1 MLWLAV
7 LAVVMTGS
15 NAASAAQTPVAVAAN
30 FTEPAKEIATAF
42 KAATGH
48 TAMLTFGSSGEFYA
62 QIAHGA
68 PYEALLSADAERPK
82 RVEQEGLGVA
92 GSRFTYAV
100 GRLALYSRTP
110 GLVDPAGAVLS
121 GDRFE
126 KLAIADPAA
135 APYGAAAVQTMK
147 TLGVY
152 DRVRGKIVTGTS
164 IGQAFQFV
172 QTGAAELG
180 FVAWSQVINVPGGS
194 RWLVP
199 TADHAPIEQQVI
211 LLQAGAKNPAARAFL
226 AFLRTPGAVAII
238 RRYGYEVP

>member
-1 MLWLAV
+1 ML
-7 LAVVMTGS
+7 
-15 NAASAAQTPVAVAAN
+15 N
-30 FTEPAKEIATAF
+30 
-42 KAATGH
+42 
-48 TAMLTFGSSGEFYA
+48 
-62 QIAHGA
+62 
-68 PYEALLSADAERPK
+68 
-82 RVEQEGLGVA
+82 
-92 GSRFTYAV
+92 
-100 GRLALYSRTP
+100 
-110 GLVDPAGAVLS
+110 

-126 KLAIADPAA
+126 KLAIADPVA

-180 FVAWSQVINVPGGS
+180 FVAWSQVINAPGGS
-194 RWLVP
+194 RWRVP
-199 TADHAPIEQQVI
+199 AADHAPIQQQAI
-211 LLQAGAKNPAARAFL
+211 LLQAGAKSPAARAFL